1 MNQLV
6 LPPVVAGDPETITP
20 DNDGGAEERVLNE
33 IAALGL
39 ERNAWELDTRGFT
52 ILSPAQVGAPDFV
65 AQLRARI
72 FQEAGLPQGAE
83 GDLSG
88 GITSQFDVTALGRCQ
103 FLPEIFFA
111 DRLFEEALMRRPV
124 LALISYLLGESCI
137 LTGMNA
143 VIKGPGPEGFPL
155 HTDTPQPAPLPA
167 FAQVANATW
176 LLTDY
181 TVENGPTVFVP
192 GSHKACRSPTREE
205 SVDFSRAVPVEAPAG
220 SILIWHG
227 NTWHGGAAR
236 TAPGMRI
243 SLITY
248 FARYYMRPPSAGA
261 YAERVTQEMLDRNPP
276 RFARLMH
283 HKPLSVAGEWVCRI
297 SHFA

>member
-1 MNQLV
+1 MNTMA
-6 LPPVVAGDPETITP
+6 LPPVVAGDPGTITP
-20 DNDGGAEERVLNE
+20 DDDGGAEERVLAE

-39 ERNAWELDTRGFT
+39 ERNAWELDTKGFT
-52 ILSPAQVGAPDFV
+52 ILAPSQAAPPEFFK
-65 AQLRARI
+65 QLRDRI
-72 FQEAGLPQGAE
+72 LCEASLATGVEVGLIGEAA
-83 GDLSG
+83 
-88 GITSQFDVTALGRCQ
+88 SQFEVSALGRCQ
-103 FLPEIFFA
+103 YLPEIFFA
-111 DRLFEEALMRRPV
+111 DPMFEQALMNRHV
-124 LALISYLLGESCI
+124 LALVSYLLGESCI

-143 VIKGPGPEGFPL
+143 VIKGPGPESFPL

-176 LLTDY
+176 LLSEY
-181 TVENGPTVFVP
+181 TIENGPTVLVP
-192 GSHKACRSPTREE
+192 GSHKACRSPTRAE
-205 SVDFSRAVPVEAPAG
+205 SVDFSRAVPVVAPAG
-220 SILIWHG
+220 SIVIWHG
-227 NTWHGGAAR
+227 NCWHGAAAR
-236 TAPGMRI
+236 TAPGVRI

-261 YAERVTQEMLDRNPP
+261 YGERVTDEMLDRNPP